1 MTGSLRFE
9 VPTALDYFAML
20 VVDDASLSLVEAAV
34 SIGQDAQ
41 PQLDVQAVLAE
52 IDALATRLER
62 RVAADAVPLQRLRL
76 LNRFFFQDLGFA
88 GNVNHYHDPR
98 NSYLHEVL
106 RTRRGIPI
114 TLAVLYIELAQQ
126 SACRHR
132 ACRSPVTSSSSCACA
147 RVGSRARC

>member
-41 PQLDVQAVLAE
+41 PRLDVQAALAE
-52 IDALATRLER
+52 IDALATRLKR
-62 RVAADAVPLQRLRL
+62 RVAADAVPLHRLRL

-106 RTRRGIPI
+106 RSRRGIPI

-126 SACRHR
+126 IGLR
-132 ACRSPVTSSSSCACA
+132 AQGVSFPGHFLIKLRL
-147 RVGSRARC
+147 RQGR